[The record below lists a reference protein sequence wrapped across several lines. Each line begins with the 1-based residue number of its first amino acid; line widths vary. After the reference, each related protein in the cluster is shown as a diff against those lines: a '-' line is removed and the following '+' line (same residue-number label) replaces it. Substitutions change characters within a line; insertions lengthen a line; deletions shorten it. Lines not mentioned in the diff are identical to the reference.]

1 MLILTPRIRTRI
13 LRLSAVS
20 AAILMLTACGGGSG
34 ATGFVGSTPPPPPA
48 PPPPSPASGLT
59 VSAPARA
66 TVGAGLTP
74 VLANSATPNFT
85 TGPAAGTAFPLLQT
99 TVVLDPASIAPD
111 AAVNTVGGTVTAR
124 EGALT
129 LSIDGHDVDLALQAL
144 DWTLAGP
151 WSTDIPEGPWDYGGN
166 LSKRGAFVAGYET
179 PASDMPTTGSATYA
193 GFADGRMYVPLSFTD
208 ALPCKCQEVPVQ
220 GDALLTANFGART
233 VTGELTNMVRVW
245 WDESAW
251 NHVTFTSTI
260 AGNAFSGTTRV
271 TAGAELGMGA
281 NATGTID
288 GKFFGPAAQE
298 TGAVWTLFDGTN
310 TAIGTL
316 TGKRP

>member
-1 MLILTPRIRTRI
+1 LGQVGNLTA
-13 LRLSAVS
+13 AV
-20 AAILMLTACGGGSG
+20 AMVLALAACGGGG
-34 ATGFVGSTPPPPPA
+34 GGGGFVGSTPPPPT
-48 PPPPSPASGLT
+48 PPPPAPTLS

-85 TGPAAGTAFPLLQT
+85 TGPAAGTEFPLLQT
-99 TVVLDPASIAPD
+99 TVVLDPTSIAPD
-111 AAVNTVGGTVTAR
+111 TAVNAAGGTVTAQP
-124 EGALT
+124 GALT
-129 LSIDGHDVDLALQAL
+129 LSIDGHDVALARQSL

-151 WSTDIPEGPWDYGGN
+151 WSTDIPEGPWDYGGD

-179 PASDMPTTGSATYA
+179 PANAMPTTGSATYT

-208 ALPCKCQEVPVQ
+208 ALPCRCQEVPVQ
-220 GDALLTANFGART
+220 GDALLEADFGART
-233 VTGELTNMVRVW
+233 VRGELTNMVRIW

-260 AGNAFSGTTRV
+260 AGNGFNGTTRV
-271 TAGAELGMGA
+271 TAGAELGMAG

-288 GKFFGPAAQE
+288 GKFFGTAAQE
-298 TGAVWTLFDGTN
+298 AGAVWTLFDGTN
-310 TAIGTL
+310 AAIGTL